1 MARMERE
8 MENLKQDFKAIEE
21 SYGRNVLNLVLAS
34 KYLSKLLNNARV
46 VRFLSKNYQEI
57 SLEFQNITE
66 ATSLES

>member
-1 MARMERE
+1 

-46 VRFLSKNYQEI
+46 VRFLSQNYQEI
-57 SLEFQNITE
+57 LLEFQNISE
-66 ATSLES
+66 ATSLGS